1 MNKKLLI
8 VIIAVVIVIILAFLL
23 LNHHGGKPSKLPG
36 AQTNTLILNTTNL
49 STTTAV
55 HLVYTNST
63 TVKTTSYTTSVVT
76 AVLVLRNDTYF
87 LAVQAN
93 EIPAKA
99 YLYYISNDSM
109 SLVNTFNITS
119 NVTLLPLIDHNG
131 LPFSPGRYNL
141 VVNSTGITFNFG
153 LTLNTYTGDIIYTNG
168 SYSLIVLPQPPLKI
182 IINNTTYVL
191 STTSGTYNGVILV
204 KGYIP
209 PTTSIEIYNGVQWIK
224 VKVVYVPRMV
234 YLPYSEVFVKSS

>member
-8 VIIAVVIVIILAFLL
+8 IIIAVVIVIILAFLF
-23 LNHHGGKPSKLPG
+23 LNHHGGKLSKLPG
-36 AQTNTLILNTTNL
+36 SQTNTLIWNTTN
-49 STTTAV
+49 SSTTAV
-55 HLVYTNST
+55 HMVYTNST
-63 TVKTTSYTTSVVT
+63 TVKTTSYTTSVAT

-87 LAVQAN
+87 LTILAN

-99 YLYYISNDSM
+99 YLYYLSNDSM
-109 SLVNTFNITS
+109 SLFNTFNITS

-131 LPFSPGRYNL
+131 LPFSPGKYNL
-141 VVNSTGITFNFG
+141 VVNGTGITLNFG
-153 LTLNTYTGDIIYTNG
+153 FTLNAYTGDIIYTNG

-182 IINNTTYVL
+182 IIDNITTYVL
-191 STTSGTYNGVILV
+191 SSTSGTYNGVILV

-224 VKVVYVPRMV
+224 VRVVYVPRMV
-234 YLPYSEVFVKSS
+234 YLPYSEVLVKSS

>member
-8 VIIAVVIVIILAFLL
+8 IIIAVVIVIILAFLL
-23 LNHHGGKPSKLPG
+23 LNHHGGKLSKLPG
-36 AQTNTLILNTTNL
+36 SQTNTLILNTTN
-49 STTTAV
+49 SSTTAV

-87 LAVQAN
+87 LAIQAN

-99 YLYYISNDSM
+99 YLYYLSNDSL
-109 SLVNTFNITS
+109 SLFNTFNITS

-131 LPFSPGRYNL
+131 LPFYPGRYNL
-141 VVNSTGITFNFG
+141 VVNGTGIPLNFG
-153 LTLNTYTGDIIYTNG
+153 FTLYAYTGDIIYTNG
-168 SYSLIVLPQPPLKI
+168 SYSLIVLPEPPLKI

-191 STTSGTYNGVILV
+191 SSTSGTYNGVILV

-224 VKVVYVPRMV
+224 VKVVYVPRML

>member
-8 VIIAVVIVIILAFLL
+8 IIIAIVIVIILAFLL

-36 AQTNTLILNTTNL
+36 SQTNTLILNTTN
-49 STTTAV
+49 SSTAV
-55 HLVYTNST
+55 HLIYTNST
-63 TVKTTSYTTSVVT
+63 TIETTSYTTSVVT

-87 LAVQAN
+87 LSIRAN

-99 YLYYISNDSM
+99 YLYYLSNDSM
-109 SLVNTFNITS
+109 SLFNTFNITS
-119 NVTLLPLIDHNG
+119 NVTLLPLIDHNV

-141 VVNSTGITFNFG
+141 VVNGTGITLNFG
-153 LTLNTYTGDIIYTNG
+153 FTLNAYTGDIIYTNG

-182 IINNTTYVL
+182 IINNTTTYVL
-191 STTSGTYNGVILV
+191 SSTSGTYNGVILV

-224 VKVVYVPRMV
+224 VRVVYVPRMV
-234 YLPYSEVFVKSS
+234 YLPYSEVLVKSS

>member
-8 VIIAVVIVIILAFLL
+8 IIIAVVIVIILAFLL
-23 LNHHGGKPSKLPG
+23 LNHHGGKLSKLPG
-36 AQTNTLILNTTNL
+36 SQTNTLILNTTN
-49 STTTAV
+49 SSTTAV

-87 LAVQAN
+87 LAIQAN

-99 YLYYISNDSM
+99 YLYYLSNDSL
-109 SLVNTFNITS
+109 SLFNTFNITS

-131 LPFSPGRYNL
+131 LPFYPGRYNL
-141 VVNSTGITFNFG
+141 VVNGTGIPLNFG
-153 LTLNTYTGDIIYTNG
+153 FTLYAYTGDIIYTNG
-168 SYSLIVLPQPPLKI
+168 SYSLIVLPEPPLKI

-191 STTSGTYNGVILV
+191 SSTSGTYNGVILV
-204 KGYIP
+204 KGYIL

-224 VKVVYVPRMV
+224 VKVVYVPRML

>member
-8 VIIAVVIVIILAFLL
+8 IIIAVVIVIILAFLL

-36 AQTNTLILNTTNL
+36 SQTNTLILNTTN
-49 STTTAV
+49 SSTAV
-55 HLVYTNST
+55 HLIYTNST
-63 TVKTTSYTTSVVT
+63 TIETTSYTTSVVT

-87 LAVQAN
+87 LAIQAN

-99 YLYYISNDSM
+99 YLYYLSNDSM
-109 SLVNTFNITS
+109 SLFNTFNITS

-141 VVNSTGITFNFG
+141 VVNGTGITFNFG
-153 LTLNTYTGDIIYTNG
+153 FTLNAYTGDIVYTNG

-182 IINNTTYVL
+182 IINNTTTYVL
-191 STTSGTYNGVILV
+191 SSTSSTYNGVIPVSYTHLTL
-204 KGYIP
+204 
-209 PTTSIEIYNGVQWIK
+209 PTN
-224 VKVVYVPRMV
+224 R
-234 YLPYSEVFVKSS
+234 EV

>member
-8 VIIAVVIVIILAFLL
+8 IIVAVVIVIILAFLL

-36 AQTNTLILNTTNL
+36 SQTNSLILNTTN
-49 STTTAV
+49 SSTTAV
-55 HLVYTNST
+55 RLVYTNST
-63 TVKTTSYTTSVVT
+63 TVETTNYTTSVVT

-87 LAVQAN
+87 LAIQAN

-99 YLYYISNDSM
+99 YLYYLSNDNM
-109 SLVNTFNITS
+109 SLFNTFNITS
-119 NVTLLPLIDHNG
+119 NVTLLPLMDHNG

-141 VVNSTGITFNFG
+141 VVNGTGITFNFG
-153 LTLNTYTGDIIYTNG
+153 FTLNAYTGDIIYTNG
-168 SYSLIVLPQPPLKI
+168 TYSLIVLPQPPLKI

-191 STTSGTYNGVILV
+191 SSTSGTYNGVILV

-209 PTTSIEIYNGVQWIK
+209 PTTSIETYNGVQWIK
-224 VKVVYVPRMV
+224 VKVIYVPRMV